1 MKIKMKYI
9 VAQACLVAG
18 ASIALTSCND
28 FLDREP
34 LDQVTPQEY
43 FQTADHLAA
52 YTISKYN
59 SMFSTHSG
67 WNAGT
72 VNNDGGTDN
81 MVVGGYNSTYYEKGI
96 WKVPSNNDNWS
107 NGLSLARYCN
117 YFFEQVLPK
126 YEAGKISGAED
137 DLKHYIGEMYFMR
150 ALIYYNQLRKYGDY
164 PIITEVLPDDEAIL
178 IEKSVRQPR
187 NKVARFILEDL
198 DKAIGLMKNQ
208 GFMNNNRLNK
218 QCALLIKSRV
228 ALYEA
233 TFEKYH
239 QGTGRVPGDET
250 WPGKSVHPN
259 FSLDVTAEINFFL
272 DQCMDAASQ
281 VADAITLTEN
291 TGVFNPL
298 SDSEYSAFCEKIK
311 NDSALLCEIKNNS
324 ENNYHNIMKYFE
336 QSGLFEK
343 GKIAVVDSGWMGTV
357 QKTLTALVN
366 GRTDDNIIGYYFG
379 LYRREDDNY
388 KAFLFD
394 VTDAYKYVP
403 TFCNNLFECFCSA
416 PHGMTTGYS
425 ECDGKIIPV
434 LSGANA
440 EMVKMAEIQ
449 TKTAARFTEYACE
462 NENYIPICKMRD
474 ISARLLKALM
484 YKPDKQEAEILG
496 AFPFSDDV
504 TEAKIQCLAG
514 NCKGS
519 ISNILLPVRI
529 IRKKKG
535 KSIYPDKY
543 IYWLYGSIVLT
554 GCKPAWVYR
563 LSVREWERL
572 RLLRER
578 RKLCR

>member
-233 TFEKYH
+233 TFEKYD

-250 WPGKSVHPN
+250 
-259 FSLDVTAEINFFL
+259 
-272 DQCMDAASQ
+272 
-281 VADAITLTEN
+281 
-291 TGVFNPL
+291 
-298 SDSEYSAFCEKIK
+298 
-311 NDSALLCEIKNNS
+311 
-324 ENNYHNIMKYFE
+324 
-336 QSGLFEK
+336 
-343 GKIAVVDSGWMGTV
+343 
-357 QKTLTALVN
+357 
-366 GRTDDNIIGYYFG
+366 
-379 LYRREDDNY
+379 
-388 KAFLFD
+388 
-394 VTDAYKYVP
+394 
-403 TFCNNLFECFCSA
+403 
-416 PHGMTTGYS
+416 
-425 ECDGKIIPV
+425 
-434 LSGANA
+434 
-440 EMVKMAEIQ
+440 
-449 TKTAARFTEYACE
+449 
-462 NENYIPICKMRD
+462 
-474 ISARLLKALM
+474 
-484 YKPDKQEAEILG
+484 
-496 AFPFSDDV
+496 
-504 TEAKIQCLAG
+504 
-514 NCKGS
+514 
-519 ISNILLPVRI
+519 
-529 IRKKKG
+529 
-535 KSIYPDKY
+535 
-543 IYWLYGSIVLT
+543 
-554 GCKPAWVYR
+554 
-563 LSVREWERL
+563 
-572 RLLRER
+572 
-578 RKLCR
+578 